1 VGIVDEDIER
11 VRAAVPILDAVQ
23 QYGVQL
29 RRVGRMWQG
38 LCPFHA
44 EKSPSFNV
52 NEQNGRYKCFGCGVS
67 GDVIAFVRETEHL
80 DFVGAMELLAG
91 RAGLTLH
98 YDTGFENRDHQRRKP
113 LVEAMQ
119 RAVEWYHDRLLKAPD
134 ARPARE
140 YLKSR
145 GIDSKIAGH
154 FQLGWAPDAWD
165 ALCRDVGLPASAL
178 RDTGLGFLNR
188 RERLQDTFRAR
199 VMFPII
205 NEQGEAV
212 AFGGRV
218 LPGSADPAKYKNSP
232 ETAIYAKS
240 KTLYGLNW
248 AKADVVAAG
257 QVIVCEG
264 YTDVIGFHRSGV
276 PRAVATCGTALTEE
290 HVKLLRRFAGRV
302 VLAFDADAAGAAA
315 ADRFYEWERR
325 YDMEVSVARLP
336 AGRDPG
342 DLAGSDP
349 AGLRASVDDP
359 LPFLQFRVQRVLAG
373 RPPTTPEARAR
384 AAEAALAVVNEHPN
398 VIVRR
403 EYAGEIAAR
412 LGLPVAD
419 LVALAE
425 RGASRV
431 TVTAAPR
438 RSARETAEVAAIWL
452 LVHRWYEIA
461 PWLVETLF
469 ADDVTLAAFR
479 ALVGSDGDLDQ
490 ALATAEPAA
499 REMLER
505 LAVEDLDVDPD
516 VEARNL
522 IRAATRRQISR
533 WRALGDP
540 EIARTT
546 MAEGQRLLEVLDD
559 VVAGPDAATL
569 LLRWLVR
576 HDPDGNDGAIVTEQ
590 A

>member
-29 RRVGRMWQG
+29 RRVGRSWQG

-44 EKSPSFNV
+44 EKSPSFYV
-52 NEQNGRYKCFGCGVS
+52 HEQTGRYKCFGCDVG

-98 YDTGFENRDHQRRKP
+98 YDTGFENRDRQRRKP

-119 RAVEWYHDRLLKAPD
+119 RAVEWYHDRLLHAPD

-145 GIDSKIAGH
+145 GIDGDIARH
-154 FQLGWAPDAWD
+154 FPLGWAPDAWD
-165 ALCRDVGLPASAL
+165 ALCRDVGLSASAL

-199 VMFPII
+199 VMFPIL
-205 NEQGEAV
+205 NEQNEAV
-212 AFGGRV
+212 AFGGRI

-248 AKADVVAAG
+248 AKADVVAAD

-276 PRAVATCGTALTEE
+276 ARAVATCGTALPEE

-302 VLAFDADAAGAAA
+302 VLAFDADAAGEAAA
-315 ADRFYEWERR
+315 ERFYEWERR
-325 YDMEVSVARLP
+325 YDMAVSVARLP

-342 DLAGSDP
+342 DLASTDP

-359 LPFLQFRVQRVLAG
+359 LPFLQFRAAGAAG
-373 RPPTTPEARAR
+373 RPPTTPERA
-384 AAEAALAVVNEHPN
+384 VP
-398 VIVRR
+398 
-403 EYAGEIAAR
+403 
-412 LGLPVAD
+412 
-419 LVALAE
+419 
-425 RGASRV
+425 
-431 TVTAAPR
+431 PR
-438 RSARETAEVAAIWL
+438 SLSPSSTST
-452 LVHRWYEIA
+452 
-461 PWLVETLF
+461 PT
-469 ADDVTLAAFR
+469 
-479 ALVGSDGDLDQ
+479 
-490 ALATAEPAA
+490 
-499 REMLER
+499 
-505 LAVEDLDVDPD
+505 
-516 VEARNL
+516 
-522 IRAATRRQISR
+522 
-533 WRALGDP
+533 
-540 EIARTT
+540 
-546 MAEGQRLLEVLDD
+546 
-559 VVAGPDAATL
+559 
-569 LLRWLVR
+569 
-576 HDPDGNDGAIVTEQ
+576 
-590 A
+590 

>member
-29 RRVGRMWQG
+29 RRVGRTWQG

-52 NEQNGRYKCFGCGVS
+52 NEQTGRYKCFGCGVG

-98 YDTGFENRDHQRRKP
+98 YDTGFENRDRQRRKP

-119 RAVEWYHDRLLKAPD
+119 RAVEWYHDRLLNAPD
-134 ARPARE
+134 ARPARD
-140 YLKSR
+140 YLRSR
-145 GIDSKIAGH
+145 GIDGDIARQ

-165 ALCRDVGLPASAL
+165 ALCRDVGLPPSAL

-199 VMFPII
+199 VMFPIL

-212 AFGGRV
+212 AFGGRI
-218 LPGSADPAKYKNSP
+218 LPGSTDPAKYKNSP

-248 AKADVVAAG
+248 AKADVVAAD
-257 QVIVCEG
+257 QVVVCEG

-302 VLAFDADAAGAAA
+302 VLAFDADAAGEAAA
-315 ADRFYEWERR
+315 ERFYEWERR
-325 YDMEVSVARLP
+325 YDMAVSVARLP

-349 AGLRASVDDP
+349 ALLRSSVDDP

-373 RPPTTPEARAR
+373 RPPTTPEARAH
-384 AAEAALAVVNEHPN
+384 AAEVALTVVNEHPN

-412 LGLPVAD
+412 LGLPARD

-425 RGASRV
+425 RGSANV
-431 TVTAAPR
+431 TVTPAPR
-438 RSARETAEVAAIWL
+438 RAPRETAEVAAIWL

-461 PWLVETLF
+461 EWLVPTLF
-469 ADDVTLAAFR
+469 ADDVALAAFR
-479 ALVGSDGDLDQ
+479 ALAGAGGDLDR
-490 ALATAEPAA
+490 ALAEAEPAA

-505 LAVEDLDVDPD
+505 LAVEDLDVDPG

-559 VVAGPDAATL
+559 VVVGPETATL
-569 LLRWLVR
+569 LLKWLVR
-576 HDPDGNDGAIVTEQ
+576 HDPDGSDGAIVTEQ
-590 A
+590 S

>member
-1 VGIVDEDIER
+1 
-11 VRAAVPILDAVQ
+11 
-23 QYGVQL
+23 
-29 RRVGRMWQG
+29 M
-38 LCPFHA
+38 
-44 EKSPSFNV
+44 
-52 NEQNGRYKCFGCGVS
+52 
-67 GDVIAFVRETEHL
+67 
-80 DFVGAMELLAG
+80 
-91 RAGLTLH
+91 
-98 YDTGFENRDHQRRKP
+98 
-113 LVEAMQ
+113 
-119 RAVEWYHDRLLKAPD
+119 
-134 ARPARE
+134 
-140 YLKSR
+140 KSR
-145 GIDSKIAGH
+145 GIGSDIARH

-165 ALCRDVGLPASAL
+165 ALCRDVGMSTSAL

-199 VMFPII
+199 VMFPIF

-212 AFGGRV
+212 AFGGRI

-248 AKADVVAAG
+248 AKADVVAAD

-302 VLAFDADAAGAAA
+302 VLAFDADAAGEAAA
-315 ADRFYEWERR
+315 ERFYEWERR
-325 YDMEVSVARLP
+325 YDMAVSVARLP
-336 AGRDPG
+336 SGRDPG
-342 DLAGSDP
+342 DMAGSDP
-349 AGLRASVDDP
+349 AGLRASVEDP
-359 LPFLQFRVQRVLAG
+359 LPFLHFRVQRVLAG

-425 RGASRV
+425 RGSSRV
-431 TVTAAPR
+431 SVAAAPR
-438 RSARETAEVAAIWL
+438 RESRETAEVAAIWL
-452 LVHRWYEIA
+452 LVHRWNEIA

-469 ADDVTLAAFR
+469 ADDVALAAFR
-479 ALVGSDGDLDQ
+479 ALAGSGGDLDQ
-490 ALATAEPAA
+490 ALAVAEPAA

-505 LAVEDLDVDPD
+505 VAVVDLDVDAA

-522 IRAATRRQISR
+522 IRAATRRQIGR

-559 VVAGPDAATL
+559 VVAGPEAATRL
-569 LLRWLVR
+569 LGWLVR

>member
-11 VRAAVPILDAVQ
+11 VRAAVPIVDAVQ
-23 QYGVQL
+23 QFGVQL
-29 RRVGRMWQG
+29 RRVGRSWQG

-44 EKSPSFNV
+44 EKTPSFLV
-52 NEQNGRYKCFGCGVS
+52 NDQTNRYKCFGCGVG
-67 GDVIAFVRETEHL
+67 GDVITFIRETEHL
-80 DFVGAMELLAG
+80 DFVGAMEVLAG
-91 RAGLTLH
+91 RAGLTLR
-98 YDTGFENRDHQRRKP
+98 YDTTVQSQDRQRRKP
-113 LVEAMQ
+113 LLEAMD
-119 RAVEWYHDRLLKAPD
+119 RAVDWYHDRLLHAPD

-145 GIDSKIAGH
+145 GINGDVARQFK
-154 FQLGWAPDAWD
+154 LGWAPDGWD
-165 ALCRDVGLPASAL
+165 TFCRDVGLSAGAL

-199 VMFPII
+199 ILFPIL
-205 NEQGEAV
+205 NEQSEAV
-212 AFGGRV
+212 AFGGRI

-232 ETAIYAKS
+232 ETSIYAKS

-248 AKADVVAAG
+248 AKADVVAAD

-276 PRAVATCGTALTEE
+276 SRAVATCGTALTED
-290 HVKLLRRFAGRV
+290 HVKLLRRFAGHV

-315 ADRFYEWERR
+315 AERFYEWERR
-325 YDMEVSVARLP
+325 YDVSVSVARLP

-342 DLAGSDP
+342 ELASID
-349 AGLRASVDDP
+349 AAALRSSVDDP
-359 LPFLQFRVQRVLAG
+359 LPFLRFRVQRVLAG
-373 RPPTTPEARAR
+373 RPPTTPEGRAR

-412 LGLPVAD
+412 LSLPVAD

-425 RGASRV
+425 RGTTKV
-431 TVTAAPR
+431 TVVTAPR
-438 RSARETAEVAAIWL
+438 RAPRETGEVAAVWL
-452 LVHRWYEIA
+452 LVHRWDEIA

-469 ADDVTLAAFR
+469 DDDVALAAFR
-479 ALVGSDGDLDQ
+479 ALAGSNGDLDA
-490 ALATAEPAA
+490 ALSVAEPAA
-499 REMLER
+499 RELLER
-505 LAVEDLDVDPD
+505 LAVEDLDVDPGI
-516 VEARNL
+516 EARNL
-522 IRAATRRQISR
+522 IRAATRRQIAR

-559 VVAGPDAATL
+559 VIAGPDAASRL
-569 LLRWLVR
+569 LGWLVR
-576 HDPDGNDGAIVTEQ
+576 HDPDGSDGAIVTEQ

>member
-1 VGIVDEDIER
+1 VGIVDEDIGR

-23 QYGVQL
+23 QFGVQL
-29 RRVGRMWQG
+29 RRVGRSWQG

-44 EKSPSFNV
+44 EKSPSFNI
-52 NEQNGRYKCFGCGVS
+52 NEQTGRYKCFGCGVG

-98 YDTGFENRDHQRRKP
+98 YDTGIESRDHLRRKP

-119 RAVEWYHDRLLKAPD
+119 RAVDWYHDRLLLAPD

-145 GIDSKIAGH
+145 GITGDVARQFK
-154 FQLGWAPDAWD
+154 LGWAPDAWD
-165 ALCRDVGLPASAL
+165 TLCRDVGLSASAL

-188 RERLQDTFRAR
+188 RDRLQDTFRAR
-199 VMFPII
+199 VMFPIL
-205 NEQGEAV
+205 NEQNEAV
-212 AFGGRV
+212 AFGGRI

-248 AKADVVAAG
+248 AKTDVVAAD

-276 PRAVATCGTALTEE
+276 PRAVATCGTALTED

-302 VLAFDADAAGAAA
+302 VLAFDADAAGEAAA
-315 ADRFYEWERR
+315 ERFYEWERR
-325 YDMEVSVARLP
+325 YDMAVSVARLP

-342 DLAGSDP
+342 DLASSDP
-349 AGLRASVDDP
+349 AALRSSVEDP
-359 LPFLQFRVQRVLAG
+359 LPFLQFRVQRALAG

-412 LGLPVAD
+412 LDLPARD

-425 RGASRV
+425 RGSTHV
-431 TVTAAPR
+431 TVATTPR
-438 RSARETAEVAAIWL
+438 RSTRETAEVAVVWL
-452 LVHRWYEIA
+452 LVHRWDEIA

-469 ADDVTLAAFR
+469 DDDVALAAFR
-479 ALVGSDGDLDQ
+479 ALAGAEGDLDQ

-505 LAVEDLDVDPD
+505 LAVDDLDVDPG

-522 IRAATRRQISR
+522 IRAATRRQIDR
-533 WRALGDP
+533 WGALGDP

-559 VVAGPDAATL
+559 AVAGPDAATRL
-569 LLRWLVR
+569 LGWLVR
-576 HDPDGNDGAIVTEQ
+576 HDPDGNAPMEVTEQ
-590 A
+590 S